1 MNKAKRAV
9 GKLLSNRGVVL
20 LTLLSW
26 LVSFGYCGL
35 MFSEESDISRMNDYS
50 GGMSIA
56 ANMFGML
63 TVFAINMIHEEFE
76 KKLKTINV
84 LPVKKETAV
93 NIFIDS
99 SAVVYGVQNLFY
111 IAFCILVFAMGK
123 INSVQLASILV
134 NFVFFLMV
142 SMMIVCAYTLVC
154 RSVSNKMAALS
165 LFWVVMCIVLALK
178 GKLDSNIITRQ
189 DNTVYLTVISIL
201 ALLSTAA
208 FVLVRNKT
216 AKVFY

>member
-9 GKLLSNRGVVL
+9 GKLLSNWGVVIF
-20 LTLLSW
+20 TLLSW

-35 MFSEESDISRMNDYS
+35 MFSGESDRSQMADYES
-50 GGMSIA
+50 GMSIT
-56 ANMFGML
+56 ANMLGMF

-84 LPVKKETAV
+84 LPIRKEKAVK
-93 NIFIDS
+93 IFIDS

-111 IAFCILVFAMGK
+111 IAFCFLVFAMGE
-123 INSVQLASILV
+123 INSVQLTSILV
-134 NFVFFLMV
+134 NLVFFLTV
-142 SMMIVCAYTLVC
+142 SMMIVCVYALGC
-154 RSVSNKMAALS
+154 RGVSNKMTALS

-178 GKLDSNIITRQ
+178 GKLDSHIITTT

-201 ALLSTAA
+201 TLLSTTA